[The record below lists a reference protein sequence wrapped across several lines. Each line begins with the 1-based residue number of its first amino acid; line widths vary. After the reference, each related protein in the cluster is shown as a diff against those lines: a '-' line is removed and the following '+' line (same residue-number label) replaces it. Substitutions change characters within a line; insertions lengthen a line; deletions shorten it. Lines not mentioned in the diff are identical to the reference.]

1 MSVELVDDKSNLKFQ
16 LHLSACSRWEYRT
29 HAKGHY
35 EIECIDSGENFPR
48 IQRCNLTL
56 LEMIEVGGFIDMLE
70 MNKTLS
76 ADHQLKSGKW

>member
-1 MSVELVDDKSNLKFQ
+1 VEILLEYQLEASFNELNKIGHSHRPFEMSVELVDDKSNLKFQ

-48 IQRCNLTL
+48 IQRCIARN
-56 LEMIEVGGFIDMLE
+56 D
-70 MNKTLS
+70 
-76 ADHQLKSGKW
+76 